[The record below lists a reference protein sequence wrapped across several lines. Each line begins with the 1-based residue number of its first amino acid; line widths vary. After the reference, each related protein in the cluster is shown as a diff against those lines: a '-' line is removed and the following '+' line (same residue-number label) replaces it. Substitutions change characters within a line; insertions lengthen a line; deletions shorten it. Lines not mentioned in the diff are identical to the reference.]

1 MKILVCIKQVPDRD
15 ARLVLDAAKKGIDE
29 TDLSW
34 EVNESDR
41 YAIETGLRIKESLGE
56 GEVVACTLGKE
67 RARKAL
73 STALAMGCDRGIHL
87 SDPDLRGGGPLSVA
101 RALAAVAET
110 GEFPLVLCGTRADD
124 EGYGQ
129 TPILMAGL
137 LDRPAVF
144 LAMGLELDGDRL
156 KVLRELEAGR
166 QELSTVPLPAVVAI
180 QSGIH
185 EVRYTSL
192 KGIMAAKRKPVDQP
206 TPTELGL
213 TGSVIGGAGGR
224 LEVLDLAL
232 PEAGGQ
238 CEFIEGDAPAAAK
251 LLVEKLRRDA
261 KVL

>member
-15 ARLVLDAAKKGIDE
+15 ARIVLNEAKKGIDE

-34 EVNESDR
+34 EINESDR
-41 YAIETGLRIKESLGE
+41 YAVETALRIKEAQGG
-56 GEVVACTLGKE
+56 GEVVVCTLGKD

-87 SDPDLRGGGPLSVA
+87 SDPDLRGGGPMTVT
-101 RALAAVAET
+101 RALAAVTRAEDAA
-110 GEFPLVLCGTRADD
+110 LVLCGTRADD

-129 TPILMAGL
+129 TPMLLAGL

-144 LAMGLELDGDRL
+144 LTMGVEVEGDKL

-166 QELSTVPLPAVVAI
+166 VEESLVPLPAVLAI

-192 KGIMAAKRKPVDQP
+192 KGIMAAKRKKVDQP

-213 TGSVIGGAGGR
+213 TSDEIGAGGGR
-224 LEVLDLAL
+224 LEVISMAP
-232 PEAGGQ
+232 PEASGQ

-251 LLVEKLRRDA
+251 ALVEKLRKEA